1 MGRRKG
7 QHPPHKHPSHDTE
20 SQSNRHPL
28 ETDQSQH
35 YLELPDPETHILIA
49 DEEDLLPGR
58 GDNSES
64 SYRNIA
70 CRPAEGKVR
79 HWSEDQPRT
88 GESGR
93 ISKDQYISLFLY
105 CICVNTNTIQKRPRH
120 MPSVRVD
127 SGSLRSELAHHV
139 KFMTIEM

>member
-1 MGRRKG
+1 M
-7 QHPPHKHPSHDTE
+7 
-20 SQSNRHPL
+20 
-28 ETDQSQH
+28 
-35 YLELPDPETHILIA
+35 PDPETHILIA

-64 SYRNIA
+64 SYSNIA

-88 GESGR
+88 GESGG
-93 ISKDQYISLFLY
+93 ISKDQYFGLILY
-105 CICVNTNTIQKRPRH
+105 SICLNTNTIQKRPRH
-120 MPSVRVD
+120 MPSVRVG
-127 SGSLRSELAHHV
+127 SASLRRELTHYV

>member
-64 SYRNIA
+64 SYSNIA

-93 ISKDQYISLFLY
+93 TRMNQYIGLFLSS
-105 CICVNTNTIQKRPRH
+105 ICVYTITIHIRPSH
-120 MPSVRVD
+120 MGSVRVG
-127 SGSLRSELAHHV
+127 SGSLPS
-139 KFMTIEM
+139 